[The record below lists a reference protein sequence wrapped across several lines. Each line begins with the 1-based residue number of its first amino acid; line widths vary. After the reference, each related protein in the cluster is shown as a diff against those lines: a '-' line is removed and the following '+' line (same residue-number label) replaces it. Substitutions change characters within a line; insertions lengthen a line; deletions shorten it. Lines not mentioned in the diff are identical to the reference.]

1 MLFFHFKI
9 FSTFQKAFLC
19 VHTLKPHDT
28 YGSLS
33 VMVRICLGDSLTFC
47 WNQPHVYQFRSHM
60 WRPCTGQLEPTKRSK
75 ENICH
80 PTSTYR
86 CGYVA
91 RCVPNNPC
99 LWGPMICTVKYLII
113 AFSFAYFCVCSC
125 ISVYFRISLY
135 IVFILPPKFSRK
147 DMWYS
152 PPEDTSHYHKTP
164 RRVESLPGTEL
175 HRVGTN
181 GWNIPWL
188 VLRLVLPGKYVGHDI
203 S

>member
-125 ISVYFRISLY
+125 IFCIFSYILVYCIYPPPQIFTERH
-135 IVFILPPKFSRK
+135 VVLPT
-147 DMWYS
+147 WG
-152 PPEDTSHYHKTP
+152 H
-164 RRVESLPGTEL
+164 VSLPQDAAKSGISPWY
-175 HRVGTN
+175 RAPS
-181 GWNIPWL
+181 GWNQRLKHPVACSPVGSPGEIRRPW
-188 VLRLVLPGKYVGHDI
+188 Y
-203 S
+203 

>member
-1 MLFFHFKI
+1 
-9 FSTFQKAFLC
+9 
-19 VHTLKPHDT
+19 
-28 YGSLS
+28 
-33 VMVRICLGDSLTFC
+33 MVRICLGDSLTFC

-113 AFSFAYFCVCSC
+113 AFSF
-125 ISVYFRISLY
+125 VYIFVYVHVFLY
-135 IVFILPPKFSRK
+135 IFVYPCILYLSSPPNFHGKTCGTPHLRTRLTTTRRREEWNLSLVPSSIGLEPTVETSRGLFSGWFSRGNTLA
-147 DMWYS
+147 MIL
-152 PPEDTSHYHKTP
+152 
-164 RRVESLPGTEL
+164 VNESNWFFLCGRFDCLIMNEYFTTWDC
-175 HRVGTN
+175 GMF
-181 GWNIPWL
+181 W
-188 VLRLVLPGKYVGHDI
+188 
-203 S
+203 